1 MEEFKTVNGV
11 LTDYSGNKTEIVIP
25 DGVKK
30 IDCAFILHSKS
41 HKVRHMQGG
50 NVLKASPEV
59 TVFVARRADTGA
71 WTGDWNVY
79 EDGAVP
85 LRVKVVAQG

>member
-30 IDCAFILHSKS
+30 IDCTFVLHSKS
-41 HKVRHMQGG
+41 YKVRHMQGAMC
-50 NVLKASPEV
+50 LKRAPKLPSSLQGAPILARGLATGTYTR
-59 TVFVARRADTGA
+59 TVRFHCA
-71 WTGDWNVY
+71 
-79 EDGAVP
+79 
-85 LRVKVVAQG
+85 